1 MSKKLFK
8 STISAL
14 LCGVAI
20 SFAFVTGCTTTK
32 PLVTAQSIAL
42 YGMETE
48 FTCGEEFT
56 ADGLDVLVNYSDG
69 TSKIAKEQEY
79 AVDYSAYVKDAVG
92 DYAVTVTL
100 KGTSI
105 TQSYSV
111 KVSTCEDAWDYD
123 GVLKVLCIG
132 NSFSVDMAEY
142 AYQIGK
148 SLGINKIY
156 LGNLYIGGCSLDTHA
171 DNAKNDKAAYTY
183 YTNSAGKWI
192 EEKNYKLSD
201 ALAMQNWDFV
211 TLQQASGYSGITE
224 SYSQLEY
231 LINYVK
237 DNLPVISRA
246 KLFWHMTWA
255 YQGNSSHGDF
265 SKYDKSQSKMYD
277 MIISAVQNKILT
289 NDAFAGVIPDGTA
302 VQNAR
307 TSFLGDN
314 LTRDGYHMSYD
325 VGRYI
330 TGLTMMHALTGLPV
344 NDMEYAPANIS
355 AEVKAVAI
363 ECAQNA
369 VKTPYAVTSSEY
381 PEFPLPDAADY
392 DLLDLQLEQGYW
404 QSTHGSEYNII
415 RKDDTARKF
424 FATQR
429 FKREQ
434 IPVGSIIILESGWQ
448 YRPEGW
454 VIDAQQS
461 SRPDNITAA
470 RVVVTESWWSNFT
483 LRAFNITRAGASQE
497 IVGQEAEAMAAL
509 KIYVPKNKLP
519 YASKN

>member
-8 STISAL
+8 SILSVVLCAVTIL
-14 LCGVAI
+14 FI
-20 SFAFVTGCTTTK
+20 SVTGCADSELSATER
-32 PLVTAQSIAL
+32 SIAL
-42 YGMETE
+42 YGMKTE

-56 ADGLDVLVNYSDG
+56 VDGLTVIINYSDG
-69 TSKIAKEQEY
+69 TCKIAKEHEY
-79 AVDYSAYVKDAVG
+79 AVDYSAYSKEFAGNYTVN
-92 DYAVTVTL
+92 VTL
-100 KGTSI
+100 NGSSI
-105 TQSYSV
+105 KQSYSV
-111 KVSTCEDAWDYD
+111 KVSIPEDAWDYD

-171 DNAKNDKAAYTY
+171 DNAKNDKAAYVY
-183 YTNSAGKWI
+183 YTNSAGKWV
-192 EEKNYKLSD
+192 EEKNYRISD
-201 ALAMQNWDFV
+201 ALSMQNWDFI
-211 TLQQASGYSGITE
+211 TLQQASGYSGIE
-224 SYSQLEY
+224 KSYSQLDY

-237 DNLPVISRA
+237 DNLPVNSHP

-255 YQGNSSHGDF
+255 YQGNSAHGDF

-277 MIISAVQNKILT
+277 MIISAVKNIILT
-289 NDAFAGVIPDGTA
+289 NDAFCGVIPDGTS

-330 TGLTMMHALTGLPV
+330 TGLTMMHALTELPI
-344 NDMEYAPANIS
+344 NNIEYAPANIS

-381 PEFPLPDAADY
+381 SEFPLPDAADY

-404 QSTHGSEYNII
+404 QSSHGSEYNII

-424 FATQR
+424 FATRR
-429 FKREQ
+429 FTKEQ
-434 IPVGSIIILESGWQ
+434 IPVGSIIILEAGWQ

-454 VIDAQQS
+454 VTDAQQS
-461 SRPDNITAA
+461 SRPDNVTAV
-470 RVVVTESWWSNFT
+470 RVEVTESWWGDYM

-497 IVGQEAEAMAAL
+497 IVGQEAEATAAL
-509 KIYVPKNKLP
+509 KIYIPKAK
-519 YASKN
+519 KRR